1 MPDFAA
7 RMDTSGTYRPIL
19 EVVVRAGRVRRR
31 LKAVVDSGADRSII
45 PAELLGDL
53 IAFEDLPSV
62 GMAGGLGAVEHHLR
76 DKRPRHR
83 TGYLPALRGSRPG

>member
-62 GMAGGLGAVEHHLR
+62 GMAGDLR
-76 DKRPRHR
+76 DKRPPHR